1 MQVKVTRIWVVFTF
15 RTFGSGLSHH
25 TACLLPLLDNQHN
38 FTSPASRLS
47 SSHET
52 HSILVSSPT
61 EEKAETSEQ
70 HLDGAQL
77 LYVPAAGDDDNHH
90 VDLLHLPIEQSPS
103 HNDPSSTS
111 AIALSCRVA
120 FHGRQNW
127 LHMPIWIWLRL
138 ADFTIELFFG
148 GHRSDRSK
156 WLTSRSS
163 Q

>member
-25 TACLLPLLDNQHN
+25 CLPAASLGQPTQLYFTRLALIIITWTTLDFGLKPHGGEGRDLRAA
-38 FTSPASRLS
+38 PRR
-47 SSHET
+47 
-52 HSILVSSPT
+52 
-61 EEKAETSEQ
+61 
-70 HLDGAQL
+70 AQL